1 MSRRTSSNA
10 RAPECWASTVAA
22 VPWSPP
28 GVPTGRT
35 DWQRVIG
42 SSSESLA
49 TSSTV
54 CPDRTLGTSGLLLS
68 PPVTGECIPMRT
80 ATFCSCWLLL
90 LSWGST
96 SLPAEPPPVIRDAPP
111 MLSPEQSLQALV
123 PRPGF
128 KEERMAAEPLVMEP
142 GDVAWGPDGKMWGGG
157 RAAYPDPR
165 QPVLVVFGEG
175 NQQHRV
181 NHLRWGLDNW
191 VYAANG
197 DGGAGANGVVKSVR
211 TGETLDIRGR
221 DLRFRPGDG
230 SLDVATGQ
238 AQFGRDRDDW
248 GNWFGSN
255 NNDPGW
261 HYALVDH
268 YIRRNPYVA
277 APPGRLF
284 LSATGTAAPA
294 GG

>member
-80 ATFCSCWLLL
+80 ATFCSCWPLL

-128 KEERMAAEPLVMEP
+128 KVERMAAEPLVMDP
-142 GDVAWGPDGKMWGGG
+142 GDVAWGPGGLSRRHRRRRRYDRSTLFLENLNFPNGVMPWRQGVLVTCAPEIFYAEDTDGDGK
-157 RAAYPDPR
+157 ADLR
-165 QPVLVVFGEG
+165 QPVLVGFGEG

-191 VYAANG
+191 VYAAKG
-197 DGGAGANGVVKSVR
+197 DGGAGAKGGVQAVR
-211 TGETLDIRGR
+211 
-221 DLRFRPGDG
+221 
-230 SLDVATGQ
+230 
-238 AQFGRDRDDW
+238 
-248 GNWFGSN
+248 
-255 NNDPGW
+255 
-261 HYALVDH
+261 
-268 YIRRNPYVA
+268 
-277 APPGRLF
+277 
-284 LSATGTAAPA
+284 
-294 GG
+294 